1 MKDSGKSPKQLL
13 KKLTVLQRTNA
24 ELQSLLVERE
34 KALREAREAEN
45 TLRLQA
51 EKFKSILDGAGDDI
65 ALTDADGTIIYEN
78 DRVEDLFGYTREE
91 SLGKNIYDFPIFRDC
106 TFEETRRIFDELA
119 KGQNRQLHEIEFIRK
134 DGSTVFV
141 EVNQKPYIKQDK
153 VEGHVSVIRDI
164 TERKRYEEKLRDL
177 YEQERRLREQI
188 ETEMQRGI
196 DYTRAVA
203 HELKTPLTPVLAS
216 IDTLLSELQDQR
228 LLSLAQNIS
237 SGAHTLESRINELL
251 DLARGEIGML
261 KLKLEQ
267 IDILPMLQ
275 EIAHNMMSSAS
286 AQGLSLL
293 VDLPQS
299 LPAVRADTFRLQQVV
314 VNLLDNAFKF
324 TLRGGRVTL
333 AARAEGDNLIVEVRN
348 TGPGMSKE
356 QRERMFEPCHR
367 LETDKNSANGLGL
380 GLALCKTLVE
390 LHGGQIWVRS
400 SPGAGSTFGFAIPY
414 EDVHRKMTIKDEGK
428 LWKILLIEDNKEIV
442 DSTSLI
448 LQKDWPEAELVT
460 ARTGERGLE
469 LIEKEDPDI
478 VILDLDLPDINGFE
492 VLKQIRL
499 FSSVP
504 VVVVTVREAEEYLTR
519 ALDLGANDYITKPF
533 RRKELLAR
541 LRVQL
546 RGGDTAGGE
555 MSIISGQLC
564 LVPKTCQLIF
574 GRRIIGLTVI
584 ECLILQKLMRK
595 TGHIVTHSDLAEAI
609 WGEDSP
615 GAIVSLRTYIHRLR
629 QKIESDPN
637 NPKLILTKAGIGY
650 TLVKQPQKLNTTA
663 SKGISNSL
671 VSPGAL

>member
-1 MKDSGKSPKQLL
+1 MKDGGKGRKQLL
-13 KKLTVLQRTNA
+13 QELTALQLNNA

-34 KALREAREAEN
+34 RAIKEVREAEN

-91 SLGKNIYDFPIFRDC
+91 SLGKNIYNFPILRDSS
-106 TFEETRRIFDELA
+106 FEDTRRIFNELV
-119 KGQNRQLHEIEFIRK
+119 KGQNRQFYEIEFIRK

-141 EVNQKPYIKQDK
+141 EVNQKPFIKQGK
-153 VEGHVSVIRDI
+153 IEGHVSVIRDI
-164 TERKRYEEKLRDL
+164 TERKKYEEKLREL

-188 ETEMQRGI
+188 EAEMKRRI
-196 DYTRAVA
+196 DYTRALA

-216 IDTLLSELQDQR
+216 VDTLLSDLQDQH

-237 SGAHTLESRINELL
+237 RGAHTLDSRINELL

-261 KLKLEQ
+261 KLKPEQ
-267 IDILPMLQ
+267 IDVLPMLQ
-275 EIAHNMMSSAS
+275 EITHNTMPLAS
-286 AQGLSLL
+286 ELGLSFL
-293 VDLPQS
+293 VDLPQC
-299 LPAVRADTFRLQQVV
+299 LPTVQADTVRLQQVV
-314 VNLLDNAFKF
+314 INLLDNAFKF
-324 TLRGGRVTL
+324 TSRGGQIML
-333 AARAEGDNLIVEVRN
+333 SARTEGDSLIVEVRDS
-348 TGPGMSKE
+348 GSGMSKE
-356 QRERMFEPCHR
+356 QQERVFEPYHR
-367 LETDKNSANGLGL
+367 LETSKNHTDGLGL

-390 LHGGQIWVRS
+390 LHGGRIWVKS
-400 SPGAGSTFGFAIPY
+400 SPGAGSTFGFALPTS
-414 EDVHRKMTIKDEGK
+414 DVRRKVTTKEEGK

-442 DSTSLI
+442 DSISLI
-448 LQKDWPEAELVT
+448 LQKDWLEAELIT
-460 ARTGERGLE
+460 ARTGEQGLE
-469 LIEKEDPDI
+469 LVEKADPDI
-478 VILDLDLPDINGFE
+478 VILDLGLPDIDGFE
-492 VLKQIRL
+492 VLKQVRL

-504 VVVVTVREAEEYLTR
+504 VVVVTVREAEEYLAR

-533 RRKELLAR
+533 GKKELLAR
-541 LRVQL
+541 LKAQL
-546 RGGDTAGGE
+546 RGGNPADGE
-555 MSIISGQLC
+555 TSIISGQLC

-574 GRRIIGLTVI
+574 GRKVIGLTVI

-650 TLVKQPQKLNTTA
+650 SLVKQPQNIIAT
-663 SKGISNSL
+663 ISNKLHNSL
-671 VSPGAL
+671 SLSGLI